1 MGETEKG
8 GAVAFYKQLISVIS
22 PAFGILT
29 QRMIP
34 CYGDAS
40 LFHEEGKFKAD
51 QWCRPVDKV
60 PVDWLVEQ
68 KRC

>member
-8 GAVAFYKQLISVIS
+8 DAVAFHKQSMSVVS
-22 PAFGILT
+22 LAFGILT
-29 QRMIP
+29 ENMIP
-34 CYGDAS
+34 CYANAS
-40 LFHEEGKFKAD
+40 LFHEKGKFKAD
-51 QWCRPVDKV
+51 QWCRPINEV